1 MVLGAIWQHAGEEHL
16 LRRGGLLQGGPRQA
30 QRTLLLTRT
39 TRGGALLHP
48 SGSLVRDADAG
59 LGGTLVWWWWRN
71 VQSMPS
77 DIILSDL
84 YYKVGSF
91 LEDMGK
97 YDGALGIYLEARFL
111 YDKASQPIHVA
122 RAECAVAHIYHL
134 KGAYKQAQQLF
145 KDALER
151 FKKEKGIYIYI
162 SPNQSGATKVANL
175 SACSF
180 HNLLPDHHIPWR
192 CCWSGPV
199 GRSKR
204 ERWSMPWSRGRAR
217 RLFTLPQKMGAMS
230 WWPSCSR
237 KALVP

>member
-1 MVLGAIWQHAGEEHL
+1 MAIGRPYLAFIPWPNAHVGLGVVLGAIWQHAGEEHL

-30 QRTLLLTRT
+30 QRTLLLTRA

-111 YDKASQPIHVA
+111 YDKASQPIYVA

-151 FKKEKGIYIYI
+151 FKKEKGTYIY
-162 SPNQSGATKVANL
+162 PPPHHHHTHDTHTNTQHTRHYATHA
-175 SACSF
+175 
-180 HNLLPDHHIPWR
+180 I
-192 CCWSGPV
+192 CCERPCVCVCVCVCVCWHWWV
-199 GRSKR
+199 GGYR
-204 ERWSMPWSRGRAR
+204 RG
-217 RLFTLPQKMGAMS
+217 
-230 WWPSCSR
+230 
-237 KALVP
+237 